1 VPALATS
8 DYVVELRVKG
18 AQNFETLND
27 GLSDNPSAT
36 LAGLQMNT
44 QYELR
49 VAGVNAVN
57 EREPG
62 NRMYSAVSTFTVG
75 VVSPPPSADTST
87 STTTSTTTTTT
98 TTTSTTLPPTTP
110 SPETSVVTV
119 PQLAVKNV
127 PSLPAFDNIPTGT
140 STTAVPTAPQTP
152 EDLGTPASPVVG
164 ASMTST
170 DVARIANVVVPKGS
184 QVSLVVARSSAKTC
198 SSNGV
203 VVKFKATGKCKV
215 GISVRSRGKQSKPTN
230 ATLVVKRK

>member
-1 VPALATS
+1 LATN

-18 AQNFETLND
+18 APNFETLND
-27 GLSDNPSAT
+27 GLSDNTSAT

-57 EREPG
+57 QLEPG
-62 NRMYSAVSTFTVG
+62 NRMYSDVSTFTVG
-75 VVSPPPSADTST
+75 VASPPPSADTST
-87 STTTSTTTTTT
+87 TTSTATATTTTTT

-119 PQLAVKNV
+119 PELVVKNV

-152 EDLGTPASPVVG
+152 EDQGRPRSPVVG

-170 DVARIANVVVPKGS
+170 DVARIANVVVAKGA
-184 QVSLVVARSSAKTC
+184 QVSVVVARGSAKVC
-198 SSNGV
+198 SSNGA

-215 GISVRSRGKQSKPTN
+215 GISVRSRGKQSKPVN
-230 ATLVVKRK
+230 ATLPVKRK